1 MYVSTVF
8 KKSIVYAIYMIEI
21 STLIDNDR
29 HMYTYIRGCTHSMRE
44 KNVNPNY
51 TLISIKIILP
61 VWKNPITHTP
71 KLHTSK
77 RLLSM
82 WSIQWYPELEM
93 GNWQFYIYKNNKETT

>member
-8 KKSIVYAIYMIEI
+8 KKSIVYAIYMIKM

-61 VWKNPITHTP
+61 V
-71 KLHTSK
+71 
-77 RLLSM
+77 
-82 WSIQWYPELEM
+82 
-93 GNWQFYIYKNNKETT
+93 